1 MQLVEQGL
9 DAGIVHAV
17 LRTVVAE

>member
-17 LRTVVAE
+17 LRAVVAE